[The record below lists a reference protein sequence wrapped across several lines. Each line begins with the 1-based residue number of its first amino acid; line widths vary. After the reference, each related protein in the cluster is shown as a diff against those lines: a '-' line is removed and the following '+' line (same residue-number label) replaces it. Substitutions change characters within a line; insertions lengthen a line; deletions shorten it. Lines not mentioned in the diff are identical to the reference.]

1 MAELDVRV
9 KYSGGSAPVP
19 TISDKQIV
27 SKNKYL
33 LSDDFD
39 TSDKTEEQFQW
50 AKSSAEAKMAND
62 LQKQFLDQVREV
74 QMVAVKAKENMKTKK
89 VARSL
94 KVLETVKKHG
104 GPVTGDSVDLLD
116 QLTEDQIIAEV
127 TYLKLTDSETN
138 RVQMLK
144 LPVEQL
150 KQSIQSCCET
160 KCCCSQRS

>member
-1 MAELDVRV
+1 MLDVRV

-39 TSDKTEEQFQW
+39 TTDKTEEQFQW

-116 QLTEDQIIAEV
+116 QLTEVQIIAEV
-127 TYLKLTDSETN
+127 TYLKLTVAPD
-138 RVQMLK
+138 LK
-144 LPVEQL
+144 LKKRV
-150 KQSIQSCCET
+150 KN
-160 KCCCSQRS
+160 